1 MTETEFMNRS
11 RFTSIIEEQVKNH
24 NLNYIEAIV
33 QACEITNIDPED
45 VKKFISPLI
54 KEKLEVEAM
63 NLNYLPKQNQLI
75 FE

>member
-1 MTETEFMNRS
+1 MTETDFMNRS
-11 RFTSIIEEQVKNH
+11 KFTQIIEQKVREL
-24 NLNYIEAIV
+24 NLSYIEAVVETCKSTSI
-33 QACEITNIDPED
+33 EPED

-54 KEKLEVEAM
+54 KEKIETEAM

>member
-1 MTETEFMNRS
+1 MTETDFMNRS
-11 RFTSIIEEQVKNH
+11 KFTQIIEQKVREL
-24 NLNYIEAIV
+24 NLSYIEAV
-33 QACEITNIDPED
+33 VEACKSTSIEPED

-54 KEKLEVEAM
+54 KGKIETEAM